1 MIGNYITE
9 DSMKIFGSRW
19 MVVGV
24 MVAGI
29 FTGLTLQ
36 ARTVFFGLGEPFTLE
51 ADDFAAPPVFS
62 DGSEVVA
69 EYLDPVSGKAS
80 MVSLSVVRSADTS
93 ITLSWDKAVKL
104 YDQRSLKGKLIS
116 ADLAGPNPAVADL
129 EVDTLTVDGIACAA
143 TLYLCHPYVFNL
155 TPQGDGSYAVEAI
168 LFGGQKPKV
177 QIEYTYTKR
186 GVANV
191 PGYRSCRVDDLAV
204 VAGTSQFFTV
214 TPPNLRDGQTPTGH
228 FILKNKIGICARRPD
243 LSETEL
249 TAAFDAAVEDASVR
263 EFNEI
268 SRDLKALTPDNDD
281 PELIWDAEGRV
292 KVIVWTGDYWAGAKQ
307 GDIIT
312 TFSPADDS
320 SLSYFMYVAPYG
332 EVVDY
337 MLQHKFPLNQ
347 EMNNRLAL
355 AQKLGLRLADGNTR
369 RKTRFLIL
377 WAPPESLFRPAP
389 DPEVD
394 DFEAQLA
401 RSYGQVDI
409 ANDWITKHYDWKI
422 ANSYTG
428 GASDYPF
435 TGFGYTYDWSGSGSE
450 IGLSEFVILP
460 EHEIE
465 VIDNVL
471 TEDFFDGLDD

>member
-1 MIGNYITE
+1 MN
-9 DSMKIFGSRW
+9 SFGSRW
-19 MVVGV
+19 IALGFMITTIF
-24 MVAGI
+24 AGLSI
-29 FTGLTLQ
+29 Q
-36 ARTVFFGLGEPFTLE
+36 ARTVFFGLGEPFTLV

-62 DGSEVVA
+62 DSAEVVA

-80 MVSLSVVRSADTS
+80 TVSLSVVRSTGTS

-104 YDQRSLKGKLIS
+104 YDQKSLKGKLIS
-116 ADLAGPNPAVADL
+116 AELAGPDPAVADL
-129 EVDTLTVDGIACAA
+129 EVGALTVDGMVCAA

-155 TPQGDGSYAVEAI
+155 TDQGDGSYAVEAI
-168 LFGGQKPKV
+168 LFGGQRPKV
-177 QIEYTYTKR
+177 LIEYTCTKH

-204 VAGTSQFFTV
+204 VADTSQFFTV
-214 TPPNLRDGQTPTGH
+214 TPPALRDGQIPTGH

-249 TAAFDAAVEDASVR
+249 TDAFDAAVEDASVR
-263 EFNEI
+263 EFSEI
-268 SRDLKALTPDNDD
+268 SRNLKALTPDNPD
-281 PELIWDAEGRV
+281 PDLIWDAAGRV
-292 KVIVWTGDYWAGAKQ
+292 KVIVWTGDYWSGAKQ

-312 TFSPADDS
+312 TFSPADDL
-320 SLSYFMYVAPYG
+320 SLGYFMYVAPYG
-332 EVVDY
+332 EAVDY
-337 MLQHKFPLNQ
+337 MLKNKFPLNQ

-355 AQKLGLRLADGNTR
+355 AQKLGLQLADGNTR
-369 RKTRFLIL
+369 RKTRFLIM

-409 ANDWITKHYDWKI
+409 ANTWITKHYDWKI

-428 GASDYPF
+428 GGSDYPF
-435 TGFGYTYDWSGSGSE
+435 TGFGYTYDWSGTGSE

-465 VIDNVL
+465 VIANVL
-471 TEDFFDGLDD
+471 TEDFFDSLDD